1 MIIWEEAF
9 FCFLCHEHMEV
20 NLDLSLWL
28 KRRARGPRELK
39 AKTGLSLAPGLARR
53 AAADQRP
60 GKL

>member
-39 AKTGLSLAPGLARR
+39 AKTGLSLAPGFGQA
-53 AAADQRP
+53 
-60 GKL
+60 GGC